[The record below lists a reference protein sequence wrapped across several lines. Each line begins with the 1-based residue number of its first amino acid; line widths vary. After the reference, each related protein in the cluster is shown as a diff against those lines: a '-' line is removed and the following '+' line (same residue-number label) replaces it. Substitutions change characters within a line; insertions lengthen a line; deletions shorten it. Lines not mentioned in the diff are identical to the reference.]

1 MYASLFGP
9 ELHNGL
15 LHLVVVPVCFP
26 STTSATVSLGVF
38 SEIVQFDPAWPPFA
52 PPPAVHVQAV
62 NSAQWSMSSAESVS
76 DMNCQVSGP
85 PLCYTGHELLWSKT
99 SYFVLDLDLTSEGS
113 EDRM

>member
-62 NSAQWSMSSAESVS
+62 NSAQWSVLSAETVS
-76 DMNCQVSGP
+76 DTLALLFVTPVTSLSRQT
-85 PLCYTGHELLWSKT
+85 PLALSLIW
-99 SYFVLDLDLTSEGS
+99 V
-113 EDRM
+113 